1 MAKPP
6 AVRIPVRLDK
16 GSVEKDA
23 KGVRDSLTSSL
34 GGVAVAAAGA
44 VAAYKAL
51 SAAMGAAIRIGKE
64 AVKLSTIQIEAE
76 RKLIAAARMRG
87 EFTQE
92 NFEELQK
99 LNAETQRAT
108 GIGDEQQLQMQA
120 QMAMMGLRND
130 QLAEATRA
138 TIGLSEATGQNLNSA
153 MRIVVRTY
161 AGNTS
166 ALKRYGIQAK
176 NSAEAMKILLQN
188 FEIAKSRSTTLAG
201 KTAVLEAAYGD
212 LLEVLG
218 SNVIKSEALK
228 GGVDAITNAVER
240 LTRFLSSQHGQNAL
254 DLFFRKMLSMSA
266 MALRAWVGMN
276 KAAQTLKDTLT
287 EPGDPGAAPAGTVEA
302 AAMVGGQLMTA
313 REMRAELKGG
323 VGPFR
328 RGELTQALKLLV
340 AKRGGR
346 LVGQAD
352 VFVDTITEQLI
363 QELTAAANAP
373 AGTGA
378 PAAGLR
384 GAPGAPGAGVDAK
397 APARGDIMTAHVAAF
412 EAEKQIRED
421 IADLRAREL
430 EATAE
435 FNAKQTDLETQRLIA
450 QRENLDAI
458 NADRK
463 RFFDQFATIS
473 IQGMSQFISGMIV
486 SAAQGRLSFGAA
498 IKGLFATLIDGVG
511 NMMIQLGTAAILLGK
526 AGTVAPWLAAI
537 TGGPLGVKAGIGLVV
552 GGAVLKGAAGALRSS
567 SAAATEA
574 AGAAAGNAAA
584 RRAPTAVGI
593 DTEPTGFD
601 PRRGRPENR
610 TTVINVSF
618 PGTLPGAEERQARAI
633 QRLLGADDEFSLL
646 PAGG

>member
-1 MAKPP
+1 
-6 AVRIPVRLDK
+6 
-16 GSVEKDA
+16 
-23 KGVRDSLTSSL
+23 
-34 GGVAVAAAGA
+34 
-44 VAAYKAL
+44 
-51 SAAMGAAIRIGKE
+51 
-64 AVKLSTIQIEAE
+64 
-76 RKLIAAARMRG
+76 
-87 EFTQE
+87 
-92 NFEELQK
+92 
-99 LNAETQRAT
+99 
-108 GIGDEQQLQMQA
+108 MQA
-120 QMAMMGLRND
+120 QMSMMGLRND

-138 TIGLSEATGQNLNSA
+138 TIGLSEATGQDLNAA

-218 SNVIKSEALK
+218 SNVTKSEALK

-378 PAAGLR
+378 PPPRTPTGTDDDAAG
-384 GAPGAPGAGVDAK
+384 K
-397 APARGDIMTAHVAAF
+397 APARADVMNAHVAAW

-601 PRRGRPENR
+601 PRRGRPQNR

>member
-6 AVRIPVRLDK
+6 AVKIPVRLDK
-16 GSVEKDA
+16 GSIEKDA
-23 KGVRDSLTSSL
+23 RGVRDSLTSSL

-51 SAAMGAAIRIGKE
+51 SAAFGAAVRIGKE

-92 NFEELQK
+92 NFDQLQK

-108 GIGDEQQLQMQA
+108 GIGDEQQLKMQA

-130 QLAEATRA
+130 QLIEATRA
-138 TIGLSEATGQNLNSA
+138 TIGLSEATGQDLNAA

-176 NSAEAMKILLQN
+176 SSADAMRILLQN
-188 FEIAKSRSTTLAG
+188 FEIAKTRTQTLAG
-201 KTAVLEAAYGD
+201 QTKVLSAAYGD
-212 LLEVLG
+212 MLEVFG
-218 SNVIKSEALK
+218 SSLTKSGAAAGAVETL
-228 GGVDAITNAVER
+228 TNAVTRFTTFLGGDSAQRAINRFFGHVLNMSADTIDAILGVSGAIGDMLGREPADIKRMKAVEIMVADGMSREAAIKLQER
-240 LTRFLSSQHGQNAL
+240 LVPMTVREIMQRAADEAREAGK
-254 DLFFRKMLSMSA
+254 RGVTGSA
-266 MALRAWVGMN
+266 VG
-276 KAAQTLKDTLT
+276 LP
-287 EPGDPGAAPAGTVEA
+287 PGMAGT
-302 AAMVGGQLMTA
+302 
-313 REMRAELKGG
+313 
-323 VGPFR
+323 P
-328 RGELTQALKLLV
+328 
-340 AKRGGR
+340 
-346 LVGQAD
+346 
-352 VFVDTITEQLI
+352 
-363 QELTAAANAP
+363 
-373 AGTGA
+373 
-378 PAAGLR
+378 
-384 GAPGAPGAGVDAK
+384 GAPGAPAK
-397 APARGDIMTAHVAAF
+397 PGKVPARGDIMTAHVAAF
-412 EAEKQIRED
+412 EHEKQIRAD

-435 FNAKQTDLETQRLIA
+435 FNGKQTDLETQRLIA

-463 RFFDQFATIS
+463 KFFDQFTTIS
-473 IQGMSQFISGMIV
+473 IQGMTQFISGMIV

-526 AGTVAPWLAAI
+526 AGSVAPWLAAI
-537 TGGPLGVKAGIGLVV
+537 TGGPLGVKAGIGLVI

-567 SAAATEA
+567 GAAATEA

-601 PRRGRPENR
+601 ARRGRPENR

-633 QRLLGADDEFSLL
+633 QRLLGSDDEFSLL

>member
-6 AVRIPVRLDK
+6 AVKIPVRLDK
-16 GSVEKDA
+16 GSIEKDA
-23 KGVRDSLTSSL
+23 RGVRDSLTSSL

-51 SAAMGAAIRIGKE
+51 SAAFGAAVRIGKE

-87 EFTQE
+87 EFTDEQ
-92 NFEELQK
+92 FQALQK

-108 GIGDEQQLQMQA
+108 GIGDEQQLKMQA

-130 QLAEATRA
+130 QLATATKA
-138 TIGLSEATGQNLNSA
+138 TIGLAEATGQDLNSA

-176 NSAEAMKILLQN
+176 SSADAMRILLQN
-188 FEIAKSRSTTLAG
+188 FEIAKTRTQTLAG
-201 KTAVLEAAYGD
+201 QTKVLGAAYGD
-212 LLEVLG
+212 MLEVFG
-218 SNVIKSEALK
+218 SSLTKSGAAAGAVETL
-228 GGVDAITNAVER
+228 TNAV
-240 LTRFLSSQHGQNAL
+240 TRFTTFIGGDSAQRAINRFFSGLLVKTADAIDAL
-254 DLFFRKMLSMSA
+254 MGLTGAIGEAFGGKSEFQKREENLQ
-266 MALRAWVGMN
+266 ALIKGGADPKKARAWVMAEFPEN
-276 KAAQTLKDTLT
+276 FREITERMADEARQAAKAGITGTAEGVPGFGTL
-287 EPGDPGAAPAGTVEA
+287 PGKPGKTGKTGAGAAGAG
-302 AAMVGGQLMTA
+302 
-313 REMRAELKGG
+313 
-323 VGPFR
+323 
-328 RGELTQALKLLV
+328 
-340 AKRGGR
+340 
-346 LVGQAD
+346 
-352 VFVDTITEQLI
+352 
-363 QELTAAANAP
+363 
-373 AGTGA
+373 
-378 PAAGLR
+378 AAG
-384 GAPGAPGAGVDAK
+384 D
-397 APARGDIMTAHVAAF
+397 TQNAHLAAF
-412 EAEKQIRED
+412 EHEKQIRAD

-473 IQGMSQFISGMIV
+473 VQGMTQFISGMIV

-526 AGTVAPWLAAI
+526 AGSVAPWLAAI
-537 TGGPLGVKAGIGLVV
+537 TGGPLGVKAGIGLVI

-567 SAAATEA
+567 GAAATEA

-584 RRAPTAVGI
+584 RRAPTAAGI

-601 PRRGRPENR
+601 ARRGRPENR

>member
-6 AVRIPVRLDK
+6 AVKIPVRLDK

-87 EFTQE
+87 EFTQQ

-108 GIGDEQQLQMQA
+108 GIGDEQQLAMQA
-120 QMAMMGLRND
+120 QMSMMGLRNN

-138 TIGLSEATGQNLNSA
+138 TIGLAEATGQDLNAA

-176 NSAEAMKILLQN
+176 NSADAMRILLQN
-188 FEIAKSRSTTLAG
+188 FEIAKTRTQTLAG
-201 KTAVLEAAYGD
+201 QTKVLGAAFGD
-212 LLEVLG
+212 MLEVFG
-218 SNVIKSEALK
+218 STLTKSGAAT
-228 GGVDAITNAVER
+228 GAIGTLTNAVER
-240 LTRFLSSQHGQNAL
+240 FTTFLGGDAAQRAINRFFSKVLN
-254 DLFFRKMLSMSA
+254 MSA
-266 MALRAWVGMN
+266 DTIDAILGVSGAIGDMLGREPADIKRMRAVETMVADGMSR
-276 KAAQTLKDTLT
+276 
-287 EPGDPGAAPAGTVEA
+287 EA
-302 AAMVGGQLMTA
+302 AIKLQQRLMPMTVREIMQRMADEA
-313 REMRAELKGG
+313 REA
-323 VGPFR
+323 
-328 RGELTQALKLLV
+328 
-340 AKRGGR
+340 AKRG
-346 LVGQAD
+346 V
-352 VFVDTITEQLI
+352 TK
-363 QELTAAANAP
+363 
-373 AGTGA
+373 
-378 PAAGLR
+378 PAAGVQGGLTGVA
-384 GAPGAPGAGVDAK
+384 GAPGAPGAAK
-397 APARGDIMTAHVAAF
+397 PGKARFTELLDPTAAAAMVAF
-412 EAEKQIRED
+412 EHEKQIRKD
-421 IADLRAREL
+421 IADLRAQEL

-435 FNAKQTDLETQRLIA
+435 FNAKQTDLETERLIA
-450 QRENLDAI
+450 QRKNLDAI
-458 NADRK
+458 NKDRK
-463 RFFDQFATIS
+463 RFMDQFKIIAIG
-473 IQGMSQFISGMIV
+473 GMTEFISGMIV
-486 SAAQGRLSFGAA
+486 SAAQGRLSFGEA

-511 NMMIQLGTAAILLGK
+511 NMMIQLGTAAIVAGK

-537 TGGPLGVKAGIGLVV
+537 TGGPLGVKGGLAMVAT
-552 GGAVLKGAAGALRSS
+552 GAVLKGAAGAMRSS

-574 AGAAAGNAAA
+574 AGAAAGTAAA

>member
-6 AVRIPVRLDK
+6 AVKIPVRLDK

-92 NFEELQK
+92 NFEQLQK

-108 GIGDEQQLQMQA
+108 GIGDEQQLAMQA
-120 QMAMMGLRND
+120 QMSMMGLRND
-130 QLAEATRA
+130 QLIEATRA

-153 MRIVVRTY
+153 MRIVVRTL

-166 ALKRYGIQAK
+166 AIRRYFANVK
-176 NSAEAMKILLQN
+176 NSSDAMRILLQN
-188 FEIAKSRSTTLAG
+188 FEIAKTRTQTLAG
-201 KTAVLEAAYGD
+201 QTKVLEAAYGD
-212 LLEVLG
+212 LLEVFG
-218 SNVIKSEALK
+218 STLTKSGAAAGAVGTL
-228 GGVDAITNAVER
+228 TNAVER
-240 LTRFLSSQHGQNAL
+240 FTTFLGTDSAQRAINRFFSKVLN
-254 DLFFRKMLSMSA
+254 MSA
-266 MALRAWVGMN
+266 DTIDAILGVSGAIGDMLGREPADIKRMKAVETMVAEGMSR
-276 KAAQTLKDTLT
+276 
-287 EPGDPGAAPAGTVEA
+287 EA
-302 AAMVGGQLMTA
+302 AIKLQQRLMPMTVREIMQRMADDA
-313 REMRAELKGG
+313 REA
-323 VGPFR
+323 
-328 RGELTQALKLLV
+328 
-340 AKRGGR
+340 AKRG
-346 LVGQAD
+346 V
-352 VFVDTITEQLI
+352 TKS
-363 QELTAAANAP
+363 
-373 AGTGA
+373 
-378 PAAGLR
+378 AAGVQGGLTGVA
-384 GAPGAPGAGVDAK
+384 GAPGAPGAAKPGK
-397 APARGDIMTAHVAAF
+397 APARGDLMTAHLAAF
-412 EAEKQIRED
+412 EHEEQIRKD

-435 FNAKQTDLETQRLIA
+435 FNSKQTDLETQRLIA
-450 QRENLDAI
+450 QRKNLDAI
-458 NADRK
+458 NKDRK
-463 RFFDQFATIS
+463 RFMDQFKTIA
-473 IQGMSQFISGMIV
+473 IGGMTEFISGMIV
-486 SAAQGRLSFGAA
+486 SAAQGRLSFGEA

-511 NMMIQLGTAAILLGK
+511 NMMIQLGTAAIVAGK

-537 TGGPLGVKAGIGLVV
+537 TGGPLGVKGGLAMVAT
-552 GGAVLKGAAGALRSS
+552 GAVLKGAAGAMRSS

-574 AGAAAGNAAA
+574 AGAAAGTAAA